1 MTDKEMI
8 LTVSRIAQEFCNVL
22 PQEAVSFFAEGL
34 RRRHNS
40 IPDKTQRYLDAL
52 ANIVQQVDDVVGN
65 SHLDPSQGRPSFR
78 LIKGGAA

>member
-22 PQEAVSFFAEGL
+22 PREAVLFFAEGL

-40 IPDKTQRYLDAL
+40 IPDATQRYLDAL
-52 ANIVQQVDDVVGN
+52 ANIVQQVD
-65 SHLDPSQGRPSFR
+65 LDPARDRRPTFR
-78 LIKGGAA
+78 LIRGGAA